1 MPLLPKGTHHEETCV
16 CPVIAKHPRMG
27 GVDVEVHMGSH
38 VNKLLSF
45 VRTLFA
51 LSAIAGD
58 LPNVYLTGD
67 LAEGKYF

>member
-1 MPLLPKGTHHEETCV
+1 MKKLAFVLLLLST
-16 CPVIAKHPRMG
+16 PRMG

-67 LAEGKYF
+67 LAED

>member
-1 MPLLPKGTHHEETCV
+1 
-16 CPVIAKHPRMG
+16 MG

-67 LAEGKYF
+67 LAED